1 MPGIKPGMTTVI
13 HWLSFV
19 HAPLFPRDRL
29 NPKPTGAPMRHSLP
43 LLAIAIGM
51 LASPFMLTPAL
62 ATATFACEAAD
73 KNIPALTLE
82 GHIPYTGN
90 QIVDFKGEIEI
101 EAGKTI
107 ALEKSDV
114 KKFSWKKTMAFDVRK
129 KSGGTPVEIE
139 IRTKKGADETEFPGT
154 YKVRAGKQKFHG
166 KISCSGG

>member
-1 MPGIKPGMTTVI
+1 
-13 HWLSFV
+13 
-19 HAPLFPRDRL
+19 
-29 NPKPTGAPMRHSLP
+29 MRHSSPLFALAIG
-43 LLAIAIGM
+43 LLAFLFA
-51 LASPFMLTPAL
+51 LTPAR

-90 QIVDFKGEIEI
+90 RIVDFRGEIEI

-107 ALEKSDV
+107 ELEKSDV
-114 KKFSWKKTMAFDVRK
+114 KKFAWKKTMSFDIK
-129 KSGGTPVEIE
+129 KIIAPNGPIEIE
-139 IRTKKGADETEFPGT
+139 IRTRAGEDETAFPGT

>member
-1 MPGIKPGMTTVI
+1 
-13 HWLSFV
+13 
-19 HAPLFPRDRL
+19 
-29 NPKPTGAPMRHSLP
+29 MRHSPP
-43 LLAIAIGM
+43 LFALAIGLLTFLFA
-51 LASPFMLTPAL
+51 LTPAH

-90 QIVDFKGEIEI
+90 RIVDFKGEIEI

-107 ALEKSDV
+107 ELEKSDV
-114 KKFSWKKTMAFDVRK
+114 KKFAWKKTMSFDIK
-129 KSGGTPVEIE
+129 KKIAPDKPIEIE
-139 IRTKKGADETEFPGT
+139 IRTRAGEEETAFPGT

>member
-1 MPGIKPGMTTVI
+1 
-13 HWLSFV
+13 
-19 HAPLFPRDRL
+19 
-29 NPKPTGAPMRHSLP
+29 MRHSPP
-43 LLAIAIGM
+43 LFALAIGLLTFLFA
-51 LASPFMLTPAL
+51 LTPAH

-90 QIVDFKGEIEI
+90 RIVDFKGEIEI

-107 ALEKSDV
+107 ELEKSDV
-114 KKFSWKKTMAFDVRK
+114 KKFAWKKTMSFDIK
-129 KSGGTPVEIE
+129 KKIAPDKPIEIE
-139 IRTKKGADETEFPGT
+139 IRTRAGEDETAFPGT